1 MFDIIVLICAL
12 GMEPQECQPP
22 TAVDQ
27 VFLGSVPN
35 EIRCGMDGEEHLAQ
49 AASLVKA
56 GYFIKITCVRREDDW
71 L

>member
-1 MFDIIVLICAL
+1 MFDIIVLMCAM

-35 EIRCGMDGEEHLAQ
+35 ES
-49 AASLVKA
+49 AAAWTAKSTSPKPRA
-56 GYFIKITCVRREDDW
+56 S
-71 L
+71 